1 MTAGPAGLLDPQ
13 ALNELRALDPD
24 GSQGLLRRLGEAWGR
39 SLERLL
45 PELDRAT
52 AAGLDLE
59 ALRRIAHSLK
69 SSTANLAALHLSA
82 QWQTIEHQCKEGR
95 PEGLAEMLAQ
105 ARADTLRVRE
115 ALSAIE

>member
-1 MTAGPAGLLDPQ
+1 MTAGSPALLDPQ
-13 ALNELRALDPD
+13 ALADLRALDPD

-45 PELDRAT
+45 PELDK
-52 AAGLDLE
+52 AAAEPDLE

-82 QWQTIEHQCKEGR
+82 QWQTIEQQCKEGQ
-95 PEGLAEMLAQ
+95 PEGLAGKLAQ